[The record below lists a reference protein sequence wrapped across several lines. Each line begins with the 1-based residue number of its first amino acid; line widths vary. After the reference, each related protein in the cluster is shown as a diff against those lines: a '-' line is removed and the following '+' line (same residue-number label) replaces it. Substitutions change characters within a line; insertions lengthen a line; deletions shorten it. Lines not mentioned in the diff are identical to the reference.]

1 MFTFRNQIAIIQTE
15 RLCVLCKLQ
24 TSFSS
29 SRFLYPLSFFG
40 SIYCMVSA
48 RNFQKRR
55 KEDKVK
61 PDVQGSEIIKHVFS
75 PPPPVILNIRHPAY
89 IHMLTDYAIAQ

>member
-1 MFTFRNQIAIIQTE
+1 M
-15 RLCVLCKLQ
+15 
-24 TSFSS
+24 
-29 SRFLYPLSFFG
+29 
-40 SIYCMVSA
+40 
-48 RNFQKRR
+48 
-55 KEDKVK
+55 K